1 MKTIIPLI
9 FWLSGC
15 ATLVKEM
22 EAADKLKAKA
32 LKLMLTDEEMAK
44 LKAVEKQEK
53 GPKKIKKQKKVPKLP
68 KLPKKDCYLIKNPL
82 GTPRGVCEVKS

>member
-68 KLPKKDCYLIKNPL
+68 KKDCYLIKNPL